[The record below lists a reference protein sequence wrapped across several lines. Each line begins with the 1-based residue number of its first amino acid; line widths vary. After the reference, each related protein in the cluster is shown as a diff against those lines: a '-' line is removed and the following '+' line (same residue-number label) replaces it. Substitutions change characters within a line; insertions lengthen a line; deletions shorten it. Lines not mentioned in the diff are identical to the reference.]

1 MRNFEGALD
10 LRLGLACQT
19 RNESHLHTA
28 LQDVELAEVLTIVAF
43 RTVQLDQAVSD
54 RAYTIANHTLAR
66 LHETVECVMLAESRV
81 VGMQHILLHQ
91 DVGVEPFCAVAQS
104 LSYFIEPKHF
114 RFMSADHEAEHQ
126 REAGR
131 IAFSIENF
139 CQESKELLL
148 LILLLLGRP
157 LVNLS
162 FLEGG
167 RDVDHLLLEH
177 LRHKNECLI
186 EDLF

>member
-1 MRNFEGALD
+1 
-10 LRLGLACQT
+10 
-19 RNESHLHTA
+19 
-28 LQDVELAEVLTIVAF
+28 
-43 RTVQLDQAVSD
+43 
-54 RAYTIANHTLAR
+54 
-66 LHETVECVMLAESRV
+66 MLAESRV
-81 VGMQHILLHQ
+81 VSMQHILLHQ

-148 LILLLLGRP
+148 LVLLLLGRP
-157 LVNLS
+157 LVHLS
-162 FLEGG
+162 FLE
-167 RDVDHLLLEH
+167 
-177 LRHKNECLI
+177 
-186 EDLF
+186 